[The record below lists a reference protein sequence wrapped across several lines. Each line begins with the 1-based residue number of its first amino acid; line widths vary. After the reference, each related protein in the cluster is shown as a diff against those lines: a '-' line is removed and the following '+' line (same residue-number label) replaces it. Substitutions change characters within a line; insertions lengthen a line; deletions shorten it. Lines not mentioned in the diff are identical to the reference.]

1 MSLLM
6 RTLGN
11 PASTLKKTEEEEMK
25 KASGM
30 ISVLLIKVLVSPEVY
45 ICINLYIML
54 FQSRKLRDA
63 RAAS

>member
-1 MSLLM
+1 M